1 MADRTAPYPSYNYI
15 VDIGGRDPQKPLGGF
30 SDVSGLQRKST
41 SRNTGTATRRS
52 LTFEKYPERTKSAT

>member
-15 VDIGGRDPQKPLGGF
+15 VDIGGRDPQKAAGRIFRCFGLTTEIH
-30 SDVSGLQRKST
+30 VSEYRDG
-41 SRNTGTATRRS
+41 NERS